1 MKNLLKRN
9 LIIVLICIGVLAF
22 MAIMK
27 FGFGPQIYAAL
38 LGLIIG
44 GGVTCG
50 VYFTKL
56 EVEKKAIV
64 MLWVVSL
71 CAMSYSILIK
81 GSSAAATSFYVALAM
96 ASSYF
101 SCKIIMAS
109 MIPVCIMQF
118 IAAII
123 MPTSIEGPHGA
134 TMIGA
139 VSKVLLFILSTCV
152 IYFATKRGEDMYK
165 ESVEMVERI
174 SENKKVTSRLSVEL
188 GTSLEQTSEEVH
200 TMANQAD
207 NVKVAA
213 MQMQDAISNMTQ
225 AVVHVN
231 EKISETV
238 SAIDQNYDLAKQLD
252 KSFDDVINAVKDG
265 NTGAVSV
272 KESLDDMGRTVGS
285 AQEATSVLLEE
296 MGRITSILDEINSIA
311 SQTNLLSLN
320 ASIEAARAGEHGRG
334 FAVVADE
341 IRSLSEE
348 SARASSNIHNI
359 LMNLASTVETVSER
373 IAAGSES
380 AKDGAIKMNDLMELF
395 GKIESSANV
404 AEVVVQEEYQLI
416 NGIKK
421 NFDVINGEIETL
433 VATSEENDAMVTS
446 IAENIEVQN
455 NAINTCSNEL
465 GKLEEISHQLTE
477 EAMK

>member
-1 MKNLLKRN
+1 MKERKTKNHVRFDLGKKVAIFFVVIVVSVASIQNLLSLHFMRE
-9 LIIVLICIGVLAF
+9 VASLASN
-22 MAIMK
+22 
-27 FGFGPQIYAAL
+27 GN
-38 LGLIIG
+38 
-44 GGVTCG
+44 V
-50 VYFTKL
+50 
-56 EVEKKAIV
+56 
-64 MLWVVSL
+64 
-71 CAMSYSILIK
+71 
-81 GSSAAATSFYVALAM
+81 
-96 ASSYF
+96 
-101 SCKIIMAS
+101 
-109 MIPVCIMQF
+109 
-118 IAAII
+118 
-123 MPTSIEGPHGA
+123 
-134 TMIGA
+134 
-139 VSKVLLFILSTCV
+139 
-152 IYFATKRGEDMYK
+152 
-165 ESVEMVERI
+165 
-174 SENKKVTSRLSVEL
+174 
-188 GTSLEQTSEEVH
+188 SEEVTKYISH
-200 TMANQAD
+200 AKSMIQLVAD
-207 NVKVAA
+207 IVFV
-213 MQMQDAISNMTQ
+213 ISFVLAYFIFRGITRGIKK
-225 AVVHVN
+225 VN
-231 EKISETV
+231 ENLTTLSKGNIQFEIPEKLSTRKDEVGLIANSMKTVISSFRSILSGIKKSSNELIGATDEFAQSFKNIEESIENVNLAVEEIAGGATSQAQETQTATENINSMAKVIEETV
-238 SAIDQNYDLAKQLD
+238 QCVESMEECSVRIKEYSSTAQNTLIELD
-252 KSFDDVINAVKDG
+252 GISSDTYQAFCV
-265 NTGAVSV
+265 V
-272 KESLDDMGRTVGS
+272 KETADKTNR
-285 AQEATSVLLEE
+285 SVEE
-296 MGRITSILDEINSIA
+296 ISSILDMINEIAN
-311 SQTNLLSLN
+311 QTNLLSLN